1 MQKYFKNYKSIFIM
15 SLFSITF
22 FVLGFYI
29 NTFFMESDNPVNE
42 IVIKQSTKSQSG
54 PDDLS
59 TLLEAYN
66 FINDEYFDRSK
77 IDHDKMNDETIK
89 SLIKTLDDKH
99 STYVP
104 PDKWEIAS
112 TDLTG
117 SYQGIGAYVDMS
129 NDQSSVI
136 IVSPITGGPAE
147 AVGIKGGDKI
157 IKVDGESIIGL
168 SLNEAIT
175 LIRGPEG
182 SSVLLTIER
191 IGEFEP
197 IEIKVVRAKINQ
209 PSVQKDLVPDT
220 NYVKIRINQY
230 VESTPEE
237 LFDALEEA
245 INEDKALGIILDIR
259 NNPGGLLGSAVNAT
273 ALFLQEELI
282 TYEIDAKGKKTMWKA
297 GNEIGRFSQIPIV
310 TLVNG
315 SSASGSE
322 VMAGALQ
329 DYGRSVLIGEKTYG
343 KGSVSLVRNLSN
355 GGGMFLTNAHW
366 FTPNGREIH
375 EVGIEPDVVV
385 SLPEAS
391 SKSSEFY
398 DTQIDAAITQLNFE
412 TNN

>member
-1 MQKYFKNYKSIFIM
+1 MQNNLKYYKTPILIILSSISFFILGYFISIFY
-15 SLFSITF
+15 
-22 FVLGFYI
+22 GD
-29 NTFFMESDNPVNE
+29 SDNPVNE
-42 IVIKQSTKSQSG
+42 IVIKQANNLSPSPEG
-54 PDDLS
+54 LS
-59 TLLEAYN
+59 TLIEAYE
-66 FINDEYFDRSK
+66 FINEEYYDRSK
-77 IDHDKMNDETIK
+77 IDTTKMNDETIK

-99 STYVP
+99 SSYVSP
-104 PDKWEIAS
+104 EKWQIAS

-117 SYQGIGAYVDMS
+117 SYQGIGAYVDMA

-136 IVSPITGGPAE
+136 IVSPISGGPAE

-168 SLNEAIT
+168 SLNEAIN

-182 SSVLLTIER
+182 SSVVLTIER
-191 IGEFEP
+191 IGEFDP
-197 IEIKVVRAKINQ
+197 LEIKVVRAKINQ
-209 PSVQKDLVPDT
+209 PSVQKDLIPDT
-220 NYVKIRINQY
+220 DYAKIRINQY
-230 VESTPEE
+230 TESTPEE
-237 LFDALEEA
+237 LLEALEIA
-245 INEDKALGIILDIR
+245 INEDKSKGIILDIR

-297 GNEIGRFSQIPIV
+297 GNEVGKFSNIPLV

-315 SSASGSE
+315 NSASGSE

-366 FTPNGREIH
+366 FTPLGREIH
-375 EVGIEPDVVV
+375 EVGIDPDVVIT
-385 SLPEAS
+385 LPEAS

-398 DTQIDAAITQLNFE
+398 DTQIDAAITQLDFE
-412 TNN
+412 IKN

>member
-1 MQKYFKNYKSIFIM
+1 MQNNLKNYKTPILIILSSISFFILGYFISIFY
-15 SLFSITF
+15 
-22 FVLGFYI
+22 GD
-29 NTFFMESDNPVNE
+29 SDNPVNE
-42 IVIKQSTKSQSG
+42 IVIKQANNLSPSPEG
-54 PDDLS
+54 LS
-59 TLLEAYN
+59 TLIEAYE
-66 FINDEYFDRSK
+66 FINEEYYDRSK
-77 IDHDKMNDETIK
+77 IDTTKMNDETIK

-99 STYVP
+99 SSYVSP
-104 PDKWEIAS
+104 EKWQIAS

-117 SYQGIGAYVDMS
+117 SYQGIGAYVDMA

-136 IVSPITGGPAE
+136 IVSPISGGPAE

-168 SLNEAIT
+168 SLNEAIN

-182 SSVLLTIER
+182 SSVVLTIER
-191 IGEFEP
+191 IGEFDP
-197 IEIKVVRAKINQ
+197 LEIKVVRAKINQ
-209 PSVQKDLVPDT
+209 PSVQKDLIPDT
-220 NYVKIRINQY
+220 DYAKIRINQY
-230 VESTPEE
+230 TESTPEE
-237 LFDALEEA
+237 LLEALEIA
-245 INEDKALGIILDIR
+245 INEDKSKGIILDIR

-297 GNEIGRFSQIPIV
+297 GNEVGKFSNIPLV

-315 SSASGSE
+315 NSASGSE

-366 FTPNGREIH
+366 FTPLGREIH
-375 EVGIEPDVVV
+375 EVGIDPDVVIT
-385 SLPEAS
+385 LPEAS

-398 DTQIDAAITQLNFE
+398 DTQIDAAITQLDFE
-412 TNN
+412 IKN

>member
-1 MQKYFKNYKSIFIM
+1 MQNNLKNYKTPILIILSSISFFILGYFISIFY
-15 SLFSITF
+15 
-22 FVLGFYI
+22 GD
-29 NTFFMESDNPVNE
+29 SDNPVNE
-42 IVIKQSTKSQSG
+42 IVIKQANNLSPSPEG
-54 PDDLS
+54 LS
-59 TLLEAYN
+59 TLIEAYE
-66 FINDEYFDRSK
+66 FINEEYYDRSK
-77 IDHDKMNDETIK
+77 IDTTKMNDETIK

-99 STYVP
+99 SSYVSP
-104 PDKWEIAS
+104 EKWQIAS

-117 SYQGIGAYVDMS
+117 SYQGIGAYVDMA

-136 IVSPITGGPAE
+136 IVSPISGGPAE

-168 SLNEAIT
+168 SLNEAIN

-182 SSVLLTIER
+182 SSVVLTIER
-191 IGEFEP
+191 IGEFDP
-197 IEIKVVRAKINQ
+197 LEIKVVRAKINQ
-209 PSVQKDLVPDT
+209 PSVQKDLIPDT
-220 NYVKIRINQY
+220 DYAKIRINQY
-230 VESTPEE
+230 TESTPEE
-237 LFDALEEA
+237 LLEALEIA
-245 INEDKALGIILDIR
+245 IIEDKSKGIILDIR

-297 GNEIGRFSQIPIV
+297 GNEVGKFSNIPLV

-315 SSASGSE
+315 NSASGSE

-366 FTPNGREIH
+366 FTPLGREIH
-375 EVGIEPDVVV
+375 EVGIDPDVVIT
-385 SLPEAS
+385 LPEAS

-398 DTQIDAAITQLNFE
+398 DTQIDAAITQLDFE
-412 TNN
+412 IKN

>member
-1 MQKYFKNYKSIFIM
+1 MQNNLKNYKTPILIILSSISFFILGYFISIFY
-15 SLFSITF
+15 
-22 FVLGFYI
+22 GD
-29 NTFFMESDNPVNE
+29 SDNPVNE
-42 IVIKQSTKSQSG
+42 IVIKQANNLSPSPEG
-54 PDDLS
+54 LS
-59 TLLEAYN
+59 TLIEAYE
-66 FINDEYFDRSK
+66 FINEEYYDRSK
-77 IDHDKMNDETIK
+77 IDTTKMNDETIK

-99 STYVP
+99 SSYVSP
-104 PDKWEIAS
+104 EKWQIAS

-117 SYQGIGAYVDMS
+117 SYQGIGAYVDMA

-136 IVSPITGGPAE
+136 IVSPISGGPAE

-168 SLNEAIT
+168 SLNEAIN

-182 SSVLLTIER
+182 SSVVLTIER
-191 IGEFEP
+191 IGEFDP
-197 IEIKVVRAKINQ
+197 LEIKVVRAKINQ
-209 PSVQKDLVPDT
+209 PSVQKDLIPDT
-220 NYVKIRINQY
+220 DYAKIRINQY
-230 VESTPEE
+230 TESTPEE
-237 LFDALEEA
+237 LLEALEIA
-245 INEDKALGIILDIR
+245 INEDKSKGIILDIR

-282 TYEIDAKGKKTMWKA
+282 TYEIDAKVKKTMWKA
-297 GNEIGRFSQIPIV
+297 GNEVGKFSNIPLV

-315 SSASGSE
+315 NSASGSE

-366 FTPNGREIH
+366 FTPLGREIH
-375 EVGIEPDVVV
+375 EVGIDPDVVIT
-385 SLPEAS
+385 LPEAS

-398 DTQIDAAITQLNFE
+398 DTQIDAAITQLDFE
-412 TNN
+412 IKN

>member
-1 MQKYFKNYKSIFIM
+1 MQNYFKSYKIPLLIFT
-15 SLFSITF
+15 SSITF
-22 FVLGFYI
+22 FVLGFVI
-29 NTFFMESDNPVNE
+29 NIIFLDSDNSVNE
-42 IVIKQSTKSQSG
+42 IVIKQATKSETG
-54 PDDLS
+54 PKDLS
-59 TLLEAYN
+59 TLWEAYD
-66 FINDEYFDRSK
+66 FINEEYYDRSK
-77 IDHDKMNDETIK
+77 IDHSKMNDETIK

-99 STYVP
+99 SAYVSP
-104 PDKWEIAS
+104 EKWQITS
-112 TDLTG
+112 SDLTG
-117 SYQGIGAYVDMS
+117 SYQGIGAYVDMA

-136 IVSPITGGPAE
+136 IVSPINGGPAE
-147 AVGIKGGDKI
+147 KVGIKGGDKI
-157 IKVDGESIIGL
+157 IKVDGESIIGM

-182 SSVLLTIER
+182 SSVTLTIER
-191 IGEFEP
+191 IGE
-197 IEIKVVRAKINQ
+197 IETFDITVIREKIKQ
-209 PSVQKDLVPDT
+209 TSVQKDLIPDT
-220 NYVKIRINQY
+220 TYAKIRIDQY
-230 VESTPEE
+230 TENTPEE
-237 LFDALEEA
+237 LLKALNEA
-245 INEDKALGIILDIR
+245 IKTDKSTGIILDIR

-273 ALFLQEELI
+273 ALFLNEELI

-297 GNEIGRFSQIPIV
+297 GNEVGKFSNIPLV

-375 EVGIEPDVVV
+375 EIGIEPDVKI

-391 SKSSEFY
+391 SKSAEFY

-412 TNN
+412 TKN